1 MTENAHRFIVIEGPI
16 GVGKTSL
23 ARLLAQSLAGQLVLE
38 QADQNPFLERF
49 YRNPRAAAFQTQ
61 LFFLFQR
68 ARQLEEVRQQ
78 DLFGEVRIADYLLE
92 KDRLFARVTLDDAEY
107 ALYERV
113 YERVVVDAPKPD
125 LVVYLQAPV
134 DVLMDRISKRG
145 IRYEQH
151 IERSYLEKL
160 TQAYARFFHSY
171 DAAPL
176 LIVNSA
182 AIDPVNN
189 DADYRLLLGG
199 DQQEAARTAFLQ
211 SGLEPPARFLA
222 TRLSLGIPSG
232 VLGERPAHVL
242 AHQSRCVVL
251 AGAKGPDHSGR
262 ARRHCRAPPRYC
274 AAIARSRSGEWR
286 CRGSF
291 PGIPAR
297 SRRTRRRARRGRVHA
312 APENP
317 SRPPAARICST
328 DRRAGS
334 RRSRK
339 FDCPWRAAARSGWRP

>member
-1 MTENAHRFIVIEGPI
+1 MASAIPHRFIVVEGPI

-23 ARLLAQSLAGQLVLE
+23 ARRLGQSLGGQLVLE

-49 YRNPRAAAFQTQ
+49 YKNPRAAAFQTQ

-68 ARQLEEVRQQ
+68 SRQLEDVRQE
-78 DLFGEVRIADYLLE
+78 DLFGAVRVADYLLE

-134 DVLMDRISKRG
+134 DVLMDRIAKRG

-151 IERSYLEKL
+151 MERGYLEKL

-171 DAAPL
+171 DASPL

-189 DADYRLLLGG
+189 DNDY
-199 DQQEAARTAFLQ
+199 QQLFAEITK
-211 SGLEPPARFLA
+211 
-222 TRLSLGIPSG
+222 T
-232 VLGERPAHVL
+232 
-242 AHQSRCVVL
+242 
-251 AGAKGPDHSGR
+251 
-262 ARRHCRAPPRYC
+262 
-274 AAIARSRSGEWR
+274 
-286 CRGSF
+286 
-291 PGIPAR
+291 
-297 SRRTRRRARRGRVHA
+297 RRGRHFF
-312 APENP
+312 NP
-317 SRPPAARICST
+317 VGSSLLPA
-328 DRRAGS
+328 G
-334 RRSRK
+334 
-339 FDCPWRAAARSGWRP
+339 